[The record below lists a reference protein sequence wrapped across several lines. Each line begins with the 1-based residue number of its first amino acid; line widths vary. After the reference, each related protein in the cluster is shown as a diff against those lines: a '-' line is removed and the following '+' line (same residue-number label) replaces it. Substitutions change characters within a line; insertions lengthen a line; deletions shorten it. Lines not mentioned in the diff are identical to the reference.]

1 MFNFSVVANPQQSCA
16 VQSLCFASLGGIQGW
31 LHMKITQGLGFIVLL
46 LAQAAQAQTHYEQL
60 EVGTTVQGGI
70 GLGMFSKPY
79 PLPPGQWVV
88 AGRTVREIPLFNS
101 QSKEPAGS
109 VSRYDLTLKNAQPGG
124 MLPLMVAS
132 ITGRLTNLN
141 LGAKPC
147 NPSVDKNKWVDS
159 LSERASP
166 TSVGVQGCAITVGI
180 SNFKKY
186 VADAGVNDNA
196 WMRAVLSPM
205 AAEAYGM
212 PDNALMVSV
221 AASRFRGHNIE
232 AAFFVRQEGNLSDPA
247 YANHLRPWV
256 RATGLSLMAVVDN
269 NASTL
274 ELPPPF
280 VRAMADGKPVV
291 IDNRPVSTL
300 PDAVPLGNLQIQKKF
315 DLIEVRP
322 DNFKATLLSC
332 IPEFAS
338 NIATIY
344 VPPPTV
350 QQAIYK
356 VGGSARQFILKKTVG
371 LCLNTSAANFPVFAA
386 EAFLGTVKP
395 QGVSDEVVA
404 EWNTQIATLIA
415 RQGRANVAYQYGNQ
429 SILAVKYWMDPGS
442 PLTIRYTTQYKP
454 QGEWDKQAFEAVF
467 ADPALSAV
475 ASINVNAKGE
485 GKKDLPF

>member
-1 MFNFSVVANPQQSCA
+1 MRF
-16 VQSLCFASLGGIQGW
+16 VQSL
-31 LHMKITQGLGFIVLL
+31 LL
-46 LAQAAQAQTHYEQL
+46 SVVCLAGAAQAQTHYEQL
-60 EVGTTVQGGI
+60 EVGATVQGGI

-88 AGRTVREIPLFNS
+88 AGRTVREIPLVS
-101 QSKEPAGS
+101 SLSKEPAGS
-109 VSRYDLTLKNAQPGG
+109 VSRYDLTLKNAQPDG
-124 MLPLMVAS
+124 MLPLMVVS
-132 ITGRLTNLN
+132 ITGRLTNLS
-141 LGAKPC
+141 LGNKPC

-159 LSERASP
+159 LTERAAP
-166 TSVGVQGCAITVGI
+166 TVVVTQGCAITFGI

-186 VADAGVNDNA
+186 VADARANDNA
-196 WMRAVLSPM
+196 WMRTVLSPM
-205 AAEAYGM
+205 AGEAYGM

-232 AAFFVRQEGNLSDPA
+232 GAFFVRQEGNLSDPA
-247 YANHLRPWV
+247 YANHLKPWV

-274 ELPPPF
+274 ELPTPF
-280 VRAMADGKPVV
+280 AGAMADGKPVV

-315 DLIEVRP
+315 DLMEVRP

-332 IPEFAS
+332 IPEFAN
-338 NIATIY
+338 NIANIY

-356 VGGSARQFILKKTVG
+356 VGGSARQLILKKTVG

-429 SILAVKYWMDPGS
+429 SAMLVKYWVDPGS

-467 ADPALSAV
+467 TDPALSAMTSV
-475 ASINVNAKGE
+475 NVNANGE
-485 GKKDLPF
+485 GRKDLPF